1 MTLIYPACF
10 YPFEDGRGFTVDF
23 PDLPGC
29 VTEGRTLSEALEM
42 AVDAASGWILS
53 SLEEGEPIPKATD
66 YKDVYLESDDGII
79 NMVIL
84 DIDAYSEKYSNKA
97 VRTNVTIPA
106 WLKSAAE
113 AHHINFSKVLQD
125 ALLSKVQK
133 Q

>member
-1 MTLIYPACF
+1 MILIYPACF

-23 PDLPGC
+23 PDLRGC
-29 VTEGRTLSEALEM
+29 VTEGRTLPEAIEM

-53 SLEEGEPIPKATD
+53 SLEDGEALPKATD
-66 YKDVYLESDDGII
+66 YKDVRLESEDGII
-79 NMVIL
+79 NMVVL

-106 WLKSAAE
+106 WLKTAAE
-113 AHHINFSKVLQD
+113 ASHINFSKVLQD

>member
-1 MTLIYPACF
+1 MNLIYPACF
-10 YPFEDGRGFTVDF
+10 YPFEDGQGFTVDF

-53 SLEEGEPIPKATD
+53 SLEDGEAIPKATD
-66 YKDVYLESDDGII
+66 YNDVQLESPGGII
-79 NMVIL
+79 NLVVL

-97 VRTNVTIPA
+97 IRTNVTIPA
-106 WLKSAAE
+106 WLKTAAE
-113 AHHINFSKVLQD
+113 ANHINFSKVLQD
-125 ALLSKVQK
+125 ALISKVQK